1 MTNWVAVPG
10 RSSKS
15 LPKMKFATKKVMI
28 PVWWSAAGMKHYN
41 FLKWS
46 ESCSVVSYSLW
57 LHGLYSPLNSPG
69 QNTGVGSLSLPQ
81 GIFPTQ
87 GWNKSLRHCRKII
100 YQLSHKGS
108 SQLSE
113 SWQNHYIWEV
123 CSANWWDTPKTTTP
137 AAGLNQKKGHNTS
150 WQYLTTHH
158 TDQASKVNELGYEI
172 LPHPYLP
179 ELLTSDYQFF
189 KHLDNFLQGKCFHN
203 HQEAEKAFQELIK
216 S

>member
-1 MTNWVAVPG
+1 MSWLQG
-10 RSSKS
+10 
-15 LPKMKFATKKVMI
+15 KKIV
-28 PVWWSAAGMKHYN
+28 
-41 FLKWS
+41 LKWNLLLFYAKTMNNFS
-46 ESCSVVSYSLW
+46 TGLWCAIKSGFYMTAGDDQLSAGQRRCSKALPQIKLTPKEGYGHCLVVSCQSD
-57 LHGLYSPLNSPG
+57 PL
-69 QNTGVGSLSLPQ
+69 
-81 GIFPTQ
+81 
-87 GWNKSLRHCRKII
+87 
-100 YQLSHKGS
+100 
-108 SQLSE
+108 QLSE

-150 WQYLTTHH
+150 WQCLTTHH